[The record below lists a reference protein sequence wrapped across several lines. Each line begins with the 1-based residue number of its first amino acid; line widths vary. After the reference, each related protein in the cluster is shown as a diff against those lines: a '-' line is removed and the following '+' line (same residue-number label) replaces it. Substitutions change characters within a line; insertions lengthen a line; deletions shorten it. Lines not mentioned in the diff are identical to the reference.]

1 MHYENKYKNLSFR
14 RENGVLEITLHTRG
28 QSLIFNGHTHE
39 ELVQAFYDVGND
51 SENRV
56 VILTGA
62 GDAFCKEI
70 SAEGFDFFTPEGY
83 DKIFKEGRR
92 MLEHMLNIEVPMI
105 AAINGPCL
113 VHTEYA
119 LICDMILASEDAE
132 FQDLPHL
139 AFGIVPGDGVHVLWP
154 EVIGSIRG
162 RYFLMTQQKL
172 SARQALEYGAV
183 NEVVPRTRL
192 LPRARELAQ
201 GLLKYNDLTLRYM
214 RLALTQ
220 RLKRLLAEGVPI
232 GLALEGISS
241 AQVARVASQQK

>member
-1 MHYENKYKNLSFR
+1 ME
-14 RENGVLEITLHTRG
+14 
-28 QSLIFNGHTHE
+28 
-39 ELVQAFYDVGND
+39 AFYEVGND
-51 SENRV
+51 RDNRV

-62 GDAFCKEI
+62 GDAFCKDI
-70 SAEGFDFFTPEGY
+70 TAEGFDFFSPEGF

-92 MLEHMLNIEVPMI
+92 ILEHMLNIEVPMI

-139 AFGIVPGDGVHVLWP
+139 NFGIVPGDGVHVLWP

-172 SARQALEYGAV
+172 SARQALEFGAV
-183 NEVVPRTRL
+183 NEVLPRAQL
-192 LPRARELAQ
+192 MPRARELAK
-201 GLLKYNDLTLRYM
+201 GLLKYNDLTLRYT
-214 RLALTQ
+214 RLAVTQ
-220 RLKRLLAEGVPI
+220 RLKRLLAEGGPI
-232 GLALEGISS
+232 GLALEGISA
-241 AQVARVASQQK
+241 AQVARVASQK

>member
-1 MHYENKYKNLSFR
+1 MQYENKYKNLR
-14 RENGVLEITLHTRG
+14 LHREDGVLEITLHSQG
-28 QSLIFNGHTHE
+28 QSLIFNGHTHQ
-39 ELVQAFYDVGND
+39 ELVEAFYDVGND
-51 SENRV
+51 RDNRV

-70 SAEGFDFFTPEGY
+70 TAEGFDFFTPEGY

-92 MLEHMLNIEVPMI
+92 ILEHMLNIEVPMI
-105 AAINGPCL
+105 AAINGPFL

-119 LICDMILASEDAE
+119 LLCDMILASEEAE

-139 AFGIVPGDGVHVLWP
+139 NFGITPGDGVHVLWP

-172 SARQALEYGAV
+172 SARQALEFGAV
-183 NEVVPRTRL
+183 NEVLPRSRL
-192 LPRARELAQ
+192 MPRARELAK

-232 GLALEGISS
+232 GLALEGISA
-241 AQVARVASQQK
+241 AQVARVAGQR

>member
-14 RENGVLEITLHTRG
+14 REDGILEITLHTKG
-28 QSLIFNGHTHE
+28 QPLIFNGHTHE
-39 ELVQAFYDVGND
+39 EFVQAFYDVGND
-51 SENRV
+51 RDNRV

-70 SAEGFDFFTPEGY
+70 TPEGFDFFTPEGY

-92 MLEHMLNIEVPMI
+92 ILEHMLNIEVPMI

-139 AFGIVPGDGVHVLWP
+139 NFGIVPGDGVHVLWP

-172 SARQALEYGAV
+172 SARQALEFGAV
-183 NEVVPRTRL
+183 NEVLPRPRL
-192 LPRARELAQ
+192 IPRARELAR
-201 GLLKYNDLTLRYM
+201 GLLKHNDLTLRYM

-232 GLALEGISS
+232 GLALEGISA
-241 AQVARVASQQK
+241 AQVARVAGKK

>member
-1 MHYENKYKNLSFR
+1 
-14 RENGVLEITLHTRG
+14 
-28 QSLIFNGHTHE
+28 
-39 ELVQAFYDVGND
+39 
-51 SENRV
+51 
-56 VILTGA
+56 
-62 GDAFCKEI
+62 
-70 SAEGFDFFTPEGY
+70 
-83 DKIFKEGRR
+83 
-92 MLEHMLNIEVPMI
+92 MLNIEVPMI

-183 NEVVPRTRL
+183 NEVVPRPRL

-241 AQVARVASQQK
+241 AQVARVASQK

>member
-1 MHYENKYKNLSFR
+1 MRPEHHSEQSKYWTKGSRTSCFVVLSTSCAPGDHHGAHYENEEYKNLSFH
-14 RENGVLEITLHTRG
+14 RESGVLEITLHTNG

-51 SENRV
+51 RDNRV

-92 MLEHMLNIEVPMI
+92 MLEHLLNIEVPMI
-105 AAINGPCL
+105 AAINGPFL
-113 VHTEYA
+113 VHTEFA

-162 RYFLMTQQKL
+162 RYFLMTQQ
-172 SARQALEYGAV
+172 SCRPAR
-183 NEVVPRTRL
+183 R
-192 LPRARELAQ
+192 
-201 GLLKYNDLTLRYM
+201 
-214 RLALTQ
+214 
-220 RLKRLLAEGVPI
+220 
-232 GLALEGISS
+232 
-241 AQVARVASQQK
+241 

>member
-1 MHYENKYKNLSFR
+1 MHYENKYKNLSFQ
-14 RENGVLEITLHTRG
+14 RENGVLEITLHTNG

-51 SENRV
+51 RDNRV

-92 MLEHMLNIEVPMI
+92 MLE
-105 AAINGPCL
+105 
-113 VHTEYA
+113 Y
-119 LICDMILASEDAE
+119 
-132 FQDLPHL
+132 
-139 AFGIVPGDGVHVLWP
+139 GV
-154 EVIGSIRG
+154 
-162 RYFLMTQQKL
+162 
-172 SARQALEYGAV
+172 V
-183 NEVVPRTRL
+183 NEVVPRPRL

-201 GLLKYNDLTLRYM
+201 GLLQYNDLTLRYM

-220 RLKRLLAEGVPI
+220 RL
-232 GLALEGISS
+232 
-241 AQVARVASQQK
+241 